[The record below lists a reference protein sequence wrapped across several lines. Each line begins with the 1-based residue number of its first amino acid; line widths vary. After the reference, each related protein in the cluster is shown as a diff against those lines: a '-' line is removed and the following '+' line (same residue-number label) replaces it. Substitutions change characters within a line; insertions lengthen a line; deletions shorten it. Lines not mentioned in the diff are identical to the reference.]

1 MRETGVYLDSD
12 SCHAAIRRGDSIK
25 MKKFEHFRDE
35 RQVVEDAINMNGG
48 RDFRYASKELRGDYQ
63 LCAQAISDRAGFL
76 QMERHS
82 PALNNG
88 FNLQYASNELKA
100 DKRLFETAMRN
111 CSSHSAYGFGL
122 QKFPKSIRED
132 KELMLSFHNKH
143 GNCFPFVG
151 KKLQGDRDFVQHV
164 FQTEG
169 WQIQYA
175 SDQIKDDKEMV
186 LLALAKSGTAYR
198 HCSDRLLSDKEVCL
212 RAIEHEPHYTR
223 YFPKALQDEI
233 GKEDPVAY
241 LTKAVNAEKLLD
253 RLNTKLSPK
262 VGRDGP
268 KMKI

>member
-1 MRETGVYLDSD
+1 MAGVYMDSD
-12 SCHAAIRRGDSIK
+12 SCHDAIRRGDSIK
-25 MKKFEHFRDE
+25 MKKFELFRGQ

-63 LCAQAISDRAGFL
+63 LCARAISDRAGFL

-82 PALNNG
+82 PVLNNG

-100 DKRLFETAMRN
+100 DQGLFETAMMN

-122 QKFPKSIRED
+122 QKFPSSIRED
-132 KELMLSFHNKH
+132 KDLMLRFHNKH

-151 KKLQGDRDFVQHV
+151 KKLQADKEFVHHV
-164 FQTEG
+164 LNTEG

-175 SDQIKDDKEMV
+175 SDQIKDDKDMV
-186 LLALAKSGTAYR
+186 LHALANSPTAYR
-198 HCSDRLLSDKEVCL
+198 HCSERLQGDKEVCL

-223 YFPKALQDEI
+223 HFPTALQDEI

-241 LTKAVNAEKLLD
+241 LTKAVNAEKLMD
-253 RLNTKLSPK
+253 KLNMKLAPK
-262 VGRDGP
+262 AETRQQSM